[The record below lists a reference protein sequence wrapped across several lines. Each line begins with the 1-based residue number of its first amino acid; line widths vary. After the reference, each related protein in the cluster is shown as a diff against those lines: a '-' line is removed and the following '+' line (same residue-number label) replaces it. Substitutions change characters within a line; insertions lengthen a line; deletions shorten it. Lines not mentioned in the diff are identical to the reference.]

1 MMTGGIMLH
10 FLVSIF
16 LISAQPANPAQTDIE
31 VIREQGSLL
40 NIKFV
45 PGKPIKIFIVGREEA
60 EVDLSQTKWKADVDF
75 SNLSVS
81 LKQTNPNPGKI
92 LKIKRFE
99 NHYIV
104 DDPLQ
109 LTNGTE
115 LRLDI
120 DDKNKKHHTFKVKV
134 KEKP

>member
-1 MMTGGIMLH
+1 MLH
-10 FLVSIF
+10 FLFSLF
-16 LISAQPANPAQTDIE
+16 LISAQPTNPVKTDFE

-75 SNLSVS
+75 ANLSVS
-81 LKQTNPNPGKI
+81 LKQTNPSPGKV
-92 LKIKRFE
+92 LRIKRFE

-120 DDKNKKHHTFKVKV
+120 DDKDKKHHTFKVKV

>member
-1 MMTGGIMLH
+1 MLH
-10 FLVSIF
+10 FLICVF
-16 LISAQPANPAQTDIE
+16 LISAQPTNPAQTDIE

-45 PGKPIKIFIVGREEA
+45 PGKPIKFFIVGREEA
-60 EVDLSQTKWKADVDF
+60 EIDLSKTKWKADVDF

-81 LKQTNPNPGKI
+81 LKQTNPNPGKV

-109 LTNGTE
+109 LNHGTE
-115 LRLDI
+115 LQVDI
-120 DDKNKKHHTFKVKV
+120 DHKDKTHHTFKVKV
-134 KEKP
+134 KGTH

>member
-1 MMTGGIMLH
+1 MLH
-10 FLVSIF
+10 FLISIF
-16 LISAQPANPAQTDIE
+16 LISAQPSSPIKTDFE

-81 LKQTNPNPGKI
+81 LKQTNTNPGKI

-115 LRLDI
+115 LRLQI
-120 DDKNKKHHTFKVKV
+120 DEKNKKPHTFKVKV
-134 KEKP
+134 KALP